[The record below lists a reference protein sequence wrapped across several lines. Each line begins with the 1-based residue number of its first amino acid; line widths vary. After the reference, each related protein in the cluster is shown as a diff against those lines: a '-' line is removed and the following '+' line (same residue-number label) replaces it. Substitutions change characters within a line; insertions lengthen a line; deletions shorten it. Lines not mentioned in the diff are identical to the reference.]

1 MPRLLSWI
9 IASLFALSLVSSCQF
24 ATHIE
29 EDDAY
34 YRINIPINQKAV
46 YAILHYEEFAD
57 NDSLVLSG
65 ISIGSLIFNN
75 QRQSGDTLFLM
86 GKCEVLEIE
95 NDIVVAAEMEP
106 ITIALTRDWVFLDDS
121 NGPYG
126 YTFLLKNSADT
137 TRIPTVNHEQF
148 PLLPRVLTVNTR
160 HSIYRPGSPD
170 YNFIGVNRE
179 FSVMSPQTWSDELGT
194 EQGIFL
200 KIKHVLDGIGD
211 ELNFEILAD
220 DHGIIRSFWSFQT
233 IHFDPQTG
241 DGESLTVHRINRRIV
256 DYTDPRQ
263 VQSLEYYYNLVNE
276 SGLRR

>member
-1 MPRLLSWI
+1 MLRLLSWI
-9 IASLFALSLVSSCQF
+9 ITYLFALSLVSSCQF
-24 ATHIE
+24 ATTIE

-86 GKCEVLEIE
+86 GTCEILEIY
-95 NDIVVAAEMEP
+95 NDVIVATESEP
-106 ITIALTRDWVFLDDS
+106 IRIALTSDWVFLDDS

-126 YTFLLKNSADT
+126 YNFLLKNSADT
-137 TRIPTVNHEQF
+137 TAIPTINHEQF
-148 PLLPRVLTVNTR
+148 PILPRVLTANA
-160 HSIYRPGSPD
+160 HQIIYRPASSD
-170 YNFIGVNRE
+170 YTFLGVRRE
-179 FSVMSPQTWSDELGT
+179 FYAMSPQTWKDEIGT

-220 DHGIIRSFWSFQT
+220 DHGIIRSFWSFPT
-233 IHFDPQTG
+233 IYIDPQTG
-241 DGESLTVHRINRRIV
+241 DDESLTVHRINRRIV

-263 VQSLEYYYNLVNE
+263 IQSLEHYYNLVNE